1 MRVMLTIA
9 RREFIAYFATP
20 LAYVFLVVFLAGA
33 LAAPFYFGNF
43 VDQPNFLSSGM
54 ASLSTFFVYHPWL
67 FLVFM
72 PAIGM
77 RLWSDERRQ
86 GTIELLMTLPVT
98 PWQAVL
104 GKFFAAW
111 AFATLALALTFPI
124 WLTVEYLGDPEVS
137 VIISGYFGS
146 FLMAGALLALA
157 SCVSAAT
164 NSQVVAFVIS
174 VVVGFL
180 LMFAGL
186 DFVIDAF
193 SSWAPDYLISLIASF
208 SFLTHFGVMTNGLI
222 EVTALIYFATLITL
236 LLLINRQI
244 IDLTRAS

>member
-9 RREFIAYFATP
+9 RREFAGYFATP
-20 LAYVFLVVFLAGA
+20 LAYIFMVAFVAAAGA
-33 LAAPFYFGNF
+33 ATFYFGDF
-43 VDQPNFLSSGM
+43 MDREQADLAP
-54 ASLSTFFVYHPWL
+54 FFAYHPWL
-67 FLVFM
+67 FLVLV
-72 PAIGM
+72 PAVGM
-77 RLWSDERRQ
+77 RLWSEERRQ

-124 WLTVEYLGDPEVS
+124 WLTVNYLGDPETS
-137 VIISGYFGS
+137 VIIAGYFGS

-174 VVVGFL
+174 VVIGFL

-193 SSWAPDYLISLIASF
+193 SSWAPDYLISLVASF
-208 SFLTHFGVMTNGLI
+208 SFLTHFGGMTSGLI

-244 IDLTRAS
+244 VDLTRAN